1 MNKSLTR
8 SIGFWLLL
16 VVSLATT
23 AVGAWL
29 ISGQIGTMTTTLLD
43 GTATGVEVY
52 VGQSL
57 VVVGAGVLAAGIVGI
72 LLTLGLV
79 AARSLVPTPAP
90 AVVEAIDWTVETDET
105 PAPVAVA
112 PAVDTTPST
121 EATPVSED
129 VATDAVPE
137 TAATNDTATNDTATN
152 DAATN
157 GAPATDAEP
166 DSTPPITR

>member
-16 VVSLATT
+16 VVSLAAT
-23 AVGAWL
+23 AVGGWL
-29 ISGQIGTMTTTLLD
+29 ISGQIATMTTTLLD
-43 GTATGVEVY
+43 GTATGIEVY

-90 AVVEAIDWTVETDET
+90 AVVEAIDWTAEADEK
-105 PAPVAVA
+105 PAPVVTA
-112 PAVDTTPST
+112 PAPVEAVEVAAESTPAA
-121 EATPVSED
+121 E
-129 VATDAVPE
+129 DAVVE
-137 TAATNDTATNDTATN
+137 TAP
-152 DAATN
+152 DADDKEED
-157 GAPATDAEP
+157 AP
-166 DSTPPITR
+166 SITR

>member
-1 MNKSLTR
+1 MSAIVDDMNKSLSR

-23 AVGAWL
+23 AVGGWL

-79 AARSLVPTPAP
+79 AARSLVPAPAP
-90 AVVEAIDWTVETDET
+90 AVVEAIDWT
-105 PAPVAVA
+105 A
-112 PAVDTTPST
+112 
-121 EATPVSED
+121 
-129 VATDAVPE
+129 E
-137 TAATNDTATNDTATN
+137 TAQPQAAAETATSETTASLEAAPTYDTATVDEVPAADAHDTAR
-152 DAATN
+152 DD
-157 GAPATDAEP
+157 APAGDAKP
-166 DSTPPITR
+166 DDSTITR

>member
-1 MNKSLTR
+1 MNKSLIR
-8 SIGFWLLL
+8 SMGFWLLL

-72 LLTLGLV
+72 LLTLALV
-79 AARSLVPTPAP
+79 AARSLVPAPAP
-90 AVVEAIDWTVETDET
+90 AVVEAIDWTVEAEET
-105 PAPVAVA
+105 PAPVTTT
-112 PAVDTTPST
+112 PPSDTTPAT
-121 EATPVSED
+121 EEVVDEAEVTRD
-129 VATDAVPE
+129 D
-137 TAATNDTATNDTATN
+137 
-152 DAATN
+152 
-157 GAPATDAEP
+157 APATDAKP
-166 DSTPPITR
+166 DSSPSITR

>member
-1 MNKSLTR
+1 MVGRMNKSLSR

-43 GTATGVEVY
+43 GTATGIEVY

-57 VVVGAGVLAAGIVGI
+57 VVVGAGVLTAGIVGI

-79 AARSLVPTPAP
+79 AARSLVPAPVPA
-90 AVVEAIDWTVETDET
+90 AVEAIDWTAEVNETR
-105 PAPVAVA
+105 
-112 PAVDTTPST
+112 
-121 EATPVSED
+121 
-129 VATDAVPE
+129 
-137 TAATNDTATNDTATN
+137 
-152 DAATN
+152 
-157 GAPATDAEP
+157 TDAEP
-166 DSTPPITR
+166 TAPSETTATSETAPSHDAAVVDAAPEAAPETADVDVDRNDDVVSDTKPDSPTVTR

>member
-1 MNKSLTR
+1 MNKSLSR

-23 AVGAWL
+23 AVGGWL
-29 ISGQIGTMTTTLLD
+29 ISGQIGTMTATLLD

-79 AARSLVPTPAP
+79 AARSLVPAPAP
-90 AVVEAIDWTVETDET
+90 AVVEAIDWTAETTQTPVETATSET
-105 PAPVAVA
+105 TASPEAA
-112 PAVDTTPST
+112 PAYDAAAVDVVPAADADDAARDDAPTT
-121 EATPVSED
+121 EAKPD
-129 VATDAVPE
+129 
-137 TAATNDTATNDTATN
+137 
-152 DAATN
+152 
-157 GAPATDAEP
+157 
-166 DSTPPITR
+166 DSTITR

>member
-1 MNKSLTR
+1 MNKSLIR
-8 SIGFWLLL
+8 SMGFWLLL

-72 LLTLGLV
+72 LLTLALV
-79 AARSLVPTPAP
+79 AARSLVPAPAP
-90 AVVEAIDWTVETDET
+90 AVVEAIDWTVEAEET
-105 PAPVAVA
+105 PAPVTTTP
-112 PAVDTTPST
+112 PADTTPAT
-121 EATPVSED
+121 EEVVDEAEVTRED
-129 VATDAVPE
+129 
-137 TAATNDTATNDTATN
+137 
-152 DAATN
+152 
-157 GAPATDAEP
+157 APATDAKP
-166 DSTPPITR
+166 DSSPSITR

>member
-1 MNKSLTR
+1 MNKSLSR

-23 AVGAWL
+23 AVGGWL

-79 AARSLVPTPAP
+79 AARSLVPAPAP
-90 AVVEAIDWTVETDET
+90 TVVEAIDWTATPEQAPTET
-105 PAPVAVA
+105 P
-112 PAVDTTPST
+112 TS
-121 EATPVSED
+121 
-129 VATDAVPE
+129 E
-137 TAATNDTATNDTATN
+137 TAASSEAAPASEAAAVDVVPAADAD
-152 DAATN
+152 DAA
-157 GAPATDAEP
+157 APSDAKP
-166 DSTPPITR
+166 DDSTITR

>member
-1 MNKSLTR
+1 MNKSLSR

-72 LLTLGLV
+72 LLTLALV
-79 AARSLVPTPAP
+79 AARSLVPTPTP
-90 AVVEAIDWTVETDET
+90 AVVEAIDWT
-105 PAPVAVA
+105 
-112 PAVDTTPST
+112 
-121 EATPVSED
+121 
-129 VATDAVPE
+129 
-137 TAATNDTATNDTATN
+137 
-152 DAATN
+152 
-157 GAPATDAEP
+157 TDAEETQSPVAASAEAASVSDVTTADVTPATVVPEADAARNDDADRSDVDGAKP
-166 DSTPPITR
+166 DDSPSITR

>member
-1 MNKSLTR
+1 MNKSLSR

-23 AVGAWL
+23 AVGGWL

-79 AARSLVPTPAP
+79 AARSLVPAPAP
-90 AVVEAIDWTVETDET
+90 AVVEAIDWTAAPEQTPTET
-105 PAPVAVA
+105 PASETTASPDAA
-112 PAVDTTPST
+112 PASAAAAVDVVP
-121 EATPVSED
+121 AP
-129 VATDAVPE
+129 DAH
-137 TAATNDTATNDTATN
+137 
-152 DAATN
+152 DAA
-157 GAPATDAEP
+157 PASDAKP
-166 DSTPPITR
+166 DDSTITR

>member
-57 VVVGAGVLAAGIVGI
+57 VVVGAGVLAAGIIGI

-79 AARSLVPTPAP
+79 AARSLVPAPAP
-90 AVVEAIDWTVETDET
+90 AVVEAIDWTAEPAESPVVAAET
-105 PAPVAVA
+105 
-112 PAVDTTPST
+112 
-121 EATPVSED
+121 
-129 VATDAVPE
+129 
-137 TAATNDTATNDTATN
+137 
-152 DAATN
+152 
-157 GAPATDAEP
+157 APATEAEPVVVDAEP
-166 DSTPPITR
+166 VDLAADAPVEKDAAVEKDADETAPSVTR

>member
-57 VVVGAGVLAAGIVGI
+57 VVVGAGVLAAGIIGI

-79 AARSLVPTPAP
+79 AARSLVPAAAP
-90 AVVEAIDWTVETDET
+90 AVVEAIDWTAEPEDTVVPAETTPAAEADPVVVDADEEPVVVNADVDKDIAEKDADET
-105 PAPVAVA
+105 A
-112 PAVDTTPST
+112 PAV
-121 EATPVSED
+121 
-129 VATDAVPE
+129 
-137 TAATNDTATNDTATN
+137 
-152 DAATN
+152 
-157 GAPATDAEP
+157 
-166 DSTPPITR
+166 TR

>member
-1 MNKSLTR
+1 MNKSLSR

-23 AVGAWL
+23 AVGGWL
-29 ISGQIGTMTTTLLD
+29 ISGQIGTMTATLLD

-79 AARSLVPTPAP
+79 AARSLVPAPAA
-90 AVVEAIDWTVETDET
+90 AVVEAIDWNAETEQPQAPVETATSEAT
-105 PAPVAVA
+105 ASTEAAPAYDAAAVDVA
-112 PAVDTTPST
+112 PA
-121 EATPVSED
+121 A
-129 VATDAVPE
+129 DA
-137 TAATNDTATNDTATN
+137 D
-152 DAATN
+152 DAAQDD
-157 GAPATDAEP
+157 APATDAKP
-166 DSTPPITR
+166 NDSTITR

>member
-29 ISGQIGTMTTTLLD
+29 ISGQIATMTTTLLD

-79 AARSLVPTPAP
+79 AARALVASPAP
-90 AVVEAIDWTVETDET
+90 AVVEAIDWTAAPDET
-105 PAPVAVA
+105 HAPVTDTASTVTDTAADADAGSDAAAA
-112 PAVDTTPST
+112 PA
-121 EATPVSED
+121 
-129 VATDAVPE
+129 
-137 TAATNDTATNDTATN
+137 AALDD
-152 DAATN
+152 
-157 GAPATDAEP
+157 APAKDANSD
-166 DSTPPITR
+166 DSPSITR

>member
-8 SIGFWLLL
+8 SMGFWLLL
-16 VVSLATT
+16 VVSLATA

-72 LLTLGLV
+72 LLMLTLV
-79 AARSLVPTPAP
+79 AARSLVPAPAP
-90 AVVEAIDWTVETDET
+90 AVVEAIDWTVEAEET
-105 PAPVAVA
+105 PAPVATTPSA
-112 PAVDTTPST
+112 DTTP
-121 EATPVSED
+121 ASED
-129 VATDAVPE
+129 TTEDVVHEDEVTRD
-137 TAATNDTATNDTATN
+137 D
-152 DAATN
+152 
-157 GAPATDAEP
+157 APATDAKP
-166 DSTPPITR
+166 DSSPSITR

>member
-16 VVSLATT
+16 VVSLVTT

-29 ISGQIGTMTTTLLD
+29 ISSQIGTMTTTLLD

-57 VVVGAGVLAAGIVGI
+57 VVVGAGVLAAGIIGI

-79 AARSLVPTPAP
+79 AARSLVATPAP
-90 AVVEAIDWTVETDET
+90 AVVEAIDWTTEPDGTPEVDETSPVAEEGPVDLTAGAESDDAAARAETDADT
-105 PAPVAVA
+105 DADKTA
-112 PAVDTTPST
+112 PAV
-121 EATPVSED
+121 
-129 VATDAVPE
+129 
-137 TAATNDTATNDTATN
+137 
-152 DAATN
+152 
-157 GAPATDAEP
+157 
-166 DSTPPITR
+166 TR

>member
-29 ISGQIGTMTTTLLD
+29 ISGQIATMTTTLLD

-79 AARSLVPTPAP
+79 AARALVASPAP
-90 AVVEAIDWTVETDET
+90 AVVEAIDWTAAPDET
-105 PAPVAVA
+105 HTPVA
-112 PAVDTTPST
+112 DT
-121 EATPVSED
+121 ATPV
-129 VATDAVPE
+129 TDTASPVTD
-137 TAATNDTATNDTATN
+137 TAADADAGS
-152 DAATN
+152 DAAAPPAAARDD
-157 GAPATDAEP
+157 APAKDANSD
-166 DSTPPITR
+166 DSPSITR

>member
-23 AVGAWL
+23 GVGAWL

-79 AARSLVPTPAP
+79 AARSLVPTSAP
-90 AVVEAIDWTVETDET
+90 AVVEAIDWTSDPEATPGSAEDE
-105 PAPVAVA
+105 PAAEVAVHETA
-112 PAVDTTPST
+112 LDDPAVDAAPSA
-121 EATPVSED
+121 EPK
-129 VATDAVPE
+129 ATD
-137 TAATNDTATNDTATN
+137 
-152 DAATN
+152 DAAAEP
-157 GAPATDAEP
+157 APA
-166 DSTPPITR
+166 ITR

>member
-1 MNKSLTR
+1 MNKSLSR

-23 AVGAWL
+23 AVGGWL
-29 ISGQIGTMTTTLLD
+29 ISGQIATMTTTLLD

-72 LLTLGLV
+72 LLSLGLV

-90 AVVEAIDWTVETDET
+90 AVVETIDWTADAEETT
-105 PAPVAVA
+105 APVEAA
-112 PAVDTTPST
+112 QAST
-121 EATPVSED
+121 H
-129 VATDAVPE
+129 E
-137 TAATNDTATNDTATN
+137 TAEVAADTDTEV
-152 DAATN
+152 
-157 GAPATDAEP
+157 PAGTDKDEP
-166 DSTPPITR
+166 AITR

>member
-57 VVVGAGVLAAGIVGI
+57 VVVGAGVLAAGIIGI

-79 AARSLVPTPAP
+79 AARSLVPAPAP
-90 AVVEAIDWTVETDET
+90 AVVEAIDWTTE
-105 PAPVAVA
+105 PAESPVAA
-112 PAVDTTPST
+112 
-121 EATPVSED
+121 
-129 VATDAVPE
+129 E
-137 TAATNDTATNDTATN
+137 T
-152 DAATN
+152 
-157 GAPATDAEP
+157 APATEAEPVVVDAEP
-166 DSTPPITR
+166 VDLAADAPVEKDAAVEKDADETAPSVTR

>member
-16 VVSLATT
+16 IVSLATT

-29 ISGQIGTMTTTLLD
+29 ISGQIATMTTTLLD

-79 AARSLVPTPAP
+79 AARALVPAPAT
-90 AVVEAIDWTVETDET
+90 AVVEAIDWTAAPEQTH
-105 PAPVAVA
+105 APVADSDA
-112 PAVDTTPST
+112 PLATTASDTSPAVVT
-121 EATPVSED
+121 
-129 VATDAVPE
+129 ATDA
-137 TAATNDTATNDTATN
+137 TADSD
-152 DAATN
+152 DAAAAVTHD
-157 GAPATDAEP
+157 GARADDADESP
-166 DSTPPITR
+166 SITR